1 MKTLNRNCTLR
12 LSGLVALAFSH
23 SAFADTARAADKD
36 ADVKPYAMTVHEDR
50 AYGHSILKGKLDHA
64 IKKLSANAKT
74 SARPEN
80 ATNLC
85 VAYAKAG
92 DLERAIAACD
102 VAIAELTS
110 KKLAID
116 KHPNRYDE
124 LRILVQTDLSIAL
137 SNRGVLFAVK
147 GEHDKARKNFL
158 TAMQLEYDR
167 SRAEDNLARLSS
179 VKS

>member
-1 MKTLNRNCTLR
+1 MKTLHRKRTMKLP
-12 LSGLVALAFSH
+12 GLVALALSH
-23 SAFADTARAADKD
+23 SVFAGTADADT
-36 ADVKPYAMTVHEDR
+36 DVKPYAMTVHEDR

-64 IKKLSANAKT
+64 IKKLSANPKA

-85 VAYAKAG
+85 VAHAKARNL
-92 DLERAIAACD
+92 DKAIAACD
-102 VAIAELTS
+102 VAVAELTS
-110 KKLAID
+110 KKIAIE

-124 LRILVQTDLSIAL
+124 LRISVQTDLSIAL

-158 TAMQLEYDR
+158 SALQLEHDR
-167 SRAEDNLARLSS
+167 SRAEDNLARLNS
-179 VKS
+179 VES